1 MSENTKEQDE
11 QEAIVQ
17 FLKKLDVTRD
27 DLGFEKKIILEKNDI
42 RERQR
47 KAWKVILDDLK
58 MISKKKFTRL
68 PIEYSPVF
76 ANRSM
81 HVEVHDIRR
90 KKKKEKTAY
99 TGELKPRFPFNRFRV
114 ETVLKRTIGKFCETM
129 KKFHKN
135 DSQWIAKSL
144 ASLILHKVHKLK
156 YDRHKLIVTVRLYE
170 EKEQYKKVS
179 MTYMWDC
186 DFDGHCHFQQ
196 SGPGYVVVAS
206 VLALYIE

>member
-135 DSQWIAKSL
+135 DSQAINEHKSRNFE
-144 ASLILHKVHKLK
+144 ILHNSRSDEHNSKTSPTIRNEL
-156 YDRHKLIVTVRLYE
+156 T
-170 EKEQYKKVS
+170 
-179 MTYMWDC
+179 
-186 DFDGHCHFQQ
+186 
-196 SGPGYVVVAS
+196 SGEGDLHS
-206 VLALYIE
+206 LTSLFKS